1 MVTNRRAN
9 LIKFDVPTVRPLD
22 LAGNANK
29 PLLEIV
35 LGRREDHLRLDLG
48 DIRAPTVTKLL
59 LTRKIAHVL
68 ASPCTRNR
76 LALSCSPNFSAIPP
90 RLSANTKHTNT
101 ATARQWEAVPGEEG
115 DFIPHA
121 PGLGVCVLDIE
132 NRISAVALWQLLEEV
147 VVSGILI
154 TGL

>member
-1 MVTNRRAN
+1 M
-9 LIKFDVPTVRPLD
+9 
-22 LAGNANK
+22 
-29 PLLEIV
+29 
-35 LGRREDHLRLDLG
+35 
-48 DIRAPTVTKLL
+48 
-59 LTRKIAHVL
+59 

-76 LALSCSPNFSAIPP
+76 LALSCSPNLSAIPP
-90 RLSANTKHTNT
+90 RLSAKHKYTDT